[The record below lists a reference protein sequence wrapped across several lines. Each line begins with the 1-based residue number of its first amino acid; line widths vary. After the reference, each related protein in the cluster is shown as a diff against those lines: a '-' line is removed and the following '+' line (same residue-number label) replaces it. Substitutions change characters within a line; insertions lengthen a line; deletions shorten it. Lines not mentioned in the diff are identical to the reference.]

1 MPIIQSKFE
10 KLLGKLPERSI
21 DPMECVAMGASI
33 QGGVLTGE
41 VEDLLLLDVTPLSLG
56 VETLGGVFTKL
67 IERNT
72 TIPTKKAETFSTA
85 ADNQPAVEIHVL
97 QGERPRAGDNITLG
111 RFHLN
116 GIPPAPR
123 GVPQIEV
130 TFDID
135 QNGIIN
141 VSAKDKGTG
150 KSQSITITA
159 STKMDDAEI
168 EQKIREAERNAEDDK
183 KFKELTEAKNSAEA
197 LIYQTENL
205 LKDNEAVIGDLKSN
219 ILDKISD
226 LRSAMESEDVSRIK
240 TSTET
245 LQNSLH
251 EVSSRIYGQGQGQG
265 QAAGAYQGAPPGGMG
280 DNPAGGYD
288 YEGKT
293 QDEIEQ
299 EQFRRAAGQDENVVD
314 AEYD

>member
-1 MPIIQSKFE
+1 
-10 KLLGKLPERSI
+10 
-21 DPMECVAMGASI
+21 MGASI

-41 VEDLLLLDVTPLSLG
+41 VQDLLLLDVTPLSLG

-72 TIPTKKAETFSTA
+72 TIPTRKAETFSTA

-97 QGERPRAGDNITLG
+97 QGERPRAADNITLG

-123 GVPQIEV
+123 GMPQIEV

-150 KSQSITITA
+150 KSNNITITA
-159 STKMDDAEI
+159 STKMSDDEI
-168 EQKIREAERNAEDDK
+168 EQKVREAERNAEDDK
-183 KFKELTEAKNSAEA
+183 KFKELIEAKNHAEA
-197 LIYQTENL
+197 LIYQTEKL
-205 LKDNEAVIGDLKSN
+205 LKDNESVIGDLKSN

-240 TSTET
+240 NATET
-245 LQNSLH
+245 LQNALH
-251 EVSSRIYGQGQGQG
+251 EVSSRIYGQQAGQGAQ
-265 QAAGAYQGAPPGGMG
+265 GAYQGAPPGGMG
-280 DNPAGGYD
+280 GTPYD
-288 YEGKT
+288 YQGKT
-293 QDEIEQ
+293 QDEIEE
-299 EQFRRAAGQDENVVD
+299 EQFRKATGQDNVVD
-314 AEYD
+314 AEYE